1 VQLYEHARG
10 FENAAGWGRVGG
22 RQLPQNQLQINHSVG
37 RKRCALVTLA
47 SSTDADNEKLATLMF
62 ATSPAA
68 YSALEPRDVGR
79 SRVIPSPRS
88 QGDCSTCTAFV
99 AATAA
104 EVRRATRERERER
117 DYADASRG

>member
-1 VQLYEHARG
+1 MG
-10 FENAAGWGRVGG
+10 GPSPAATESH
-22 RQLPQNQLQINHSVG
+22 LHHSIG
-37 RKRCALVTLA
+37 HKRCALVISA

-68 YSALEPRDVGR
+68 YSALDPRDVGR
-79 SRVIPSPRS
+79 SRVIPSPRA

-104 EVRRATRERERER
+104 EVRRA
-117 DYADASRG
+117 A